1 LNDNNLNEKY
11 NANESLIENNNI
23 NDIIIISQNTTIEN
37 NEIQKKK
44 KKKKNKKKKKKKKK
58 KKNNN
63 FNEEINSNGINF
75 LFKIISKLIIAKLKF
90 YFKRKY

>member
-44 KKKKNKKKKKKKKK
+44 KKKKNKKKKKK
-58 KKNNN
+58 NNN

>member
-44 KKKKNKKKKKKKKK
+44 KKKKIKKKK

>member
-44 KKKKNKKKKKKKKK
+44 KK
-58 KKNNN
+58 NNN

>member
-1 LNDNNLNEKY
+1 MNDNNLNEKY

-44 KKKKNKKKKKKKKK
+44 KK
-58 KKNNN
+58 NNN

>member
-44 KKKKNKKKKKKKKK
+44 KKK
-58 KKNNN
+58 NNN